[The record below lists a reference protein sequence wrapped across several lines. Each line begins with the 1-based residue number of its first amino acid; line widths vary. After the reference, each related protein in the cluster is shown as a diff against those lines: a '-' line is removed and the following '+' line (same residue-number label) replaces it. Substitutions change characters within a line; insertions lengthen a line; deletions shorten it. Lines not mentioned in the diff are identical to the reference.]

1 MVTDSFRISNSAE
14 RRGFFLKEN
23 SIVLKMI
30 LKLMIIIL
38 STDQPEIIFLT
49 AVQHKI
55 KGSLSGLRQFLA
67 TESKSL

>member
-30 LKLMIIIL
+30 LKLIIIL

-49 AVQHKI
+49 AAQHKI

>member
-1 MVTDSFRISNSAE
+1 MVTDSFRISNSAK
-14 RRGFFLKEN
+14 RGFFLKEN

-38 STDQPEIIFLT
+38 STDKPEIIFLT
-49 AVQHKI
+49 ALQHKI
-55 KGSLSGLRQFLA
+55 KGSVSGLRQFLA